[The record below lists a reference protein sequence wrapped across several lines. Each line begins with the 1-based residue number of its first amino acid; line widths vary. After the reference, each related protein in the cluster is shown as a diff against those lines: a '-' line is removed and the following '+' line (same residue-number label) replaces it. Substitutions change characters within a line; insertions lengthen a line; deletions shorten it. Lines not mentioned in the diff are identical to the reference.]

1 MAQRK
6 YEVARELAREALSAI
21 LVNEKTKASGAEM
34 LDWIRTNRA
43 DQVEAVEKSWYSF
56 LTYMQTDPESWVA
69 REPGQYG
76 FLLRQPEQ
84 PALPEQPAGETQPDP
99 AQVAVRVQ
107 REKRLY
113 SVLVN
118 WLNSWEFQA
127 EDTSQR
133 KRGGT
138 WGNPDVVG
146 IKTHEGLGSTL
157 HIELASIEAKISEA
171 DWRRVFFEAVS
182 HKRFADRAYFAFAY
196 GSDHPTIAKLPE
208 LEQLREYG
216 EKFRVGILVVFMEP
230 ALHRLLL
237 NGQAAEIPEI
247 TLDMVRIEEVWP
259 AVRDPVP
266 LSMRE
271 RFLREVLEIIDVKSL
286 MAYGS

>member
-1 MAQRK
+1 MAQKK
-6 YEVARELAREALSAI
+6 YEVARDLAREALNAL
-21 LVNEKTKASGAEM
+21 LVNGKAKASGAEM
-34 LDWIRTNRA
+34 LNWVRANRP

-56 LTYMQTDPESWVA
+56 LTYMQTDPDSWVA

-84 PALPEQPAGETQPDP
+84 APPPEQPVVETQPDL
-99 AQVAVRVQ
+99 AQLAVRVQ

-113 SVLVN
+113 SILVN
-118 WLNSWEFQA
+118 WLHSWEFQA

-133 KRGGT
+133 KRGGP

-146 IKTHEGLGSTL
+146 IRTHEGLGSTL

-182 HKRFADRAYFAFAY
+182 HKRFADRTYFAFAY

-230 ALHRLLL
+230 ALHQVLLG
-237 NGQAAEIPEI
+237 GQAAQIQEI

-259 AVRDPVP
+259 AVHDPVP

-271 RFLREVLEIIDVKSL
+271 RFLREVLEINDVKSL
-286 MAYGS
+286 MSYGS

>member
-1 MAQRK
+1 MAQKK
-6 YEVARELAREALSAI
+6 YEVARELAREALNAL
-21 LVNEKTKASGAEM
+21 LVDGKTRASGAEM
-34 LDWIRTNRA
+34 LNWIRANRS
-43 DQVEAVEKSWYSF
+43 DHVESVEKSWYSF
-56 LTYMQTDPESWVA
+56 LTYMQSDPESWVA

-84 PALPEQPAGETQPDP
+84 PLQQEQPLAEPQPDP

-118 WLNSWEFQA
+118 WLDSWEFQA

-133 KRGGT
+133 KRGGP

-196 GSDHPTIAKLPE
+196 GSDQPTIAKLPE

-216 EKFRVGILVVFMEP
+216 EKFRVGILAVFMEP
-230 ALHRLLL
+230 ALHQLLL
-237 NGQAAEIPEI
+237 NGQAAQIPEI

-259 AVRDPVP
+259 AVHDPVP

-271 RFLREVLEIIDVKSL
+271 RFLREVLEINDVKAL
-286 MAYGS
+286 LTYGA